1 MRIAIRFFIFIVL
14 TLLILLFID
23 CWQQS
28 VAEKQDGFTETNP
41 WAYYLYTD
49 PEVRNAPELS
59 KDIKFLFQ
67 SQDGSRPEMSSIVY
81 QGKAEAAPLRAYL
94 SNLGYQR
101 TTDKDEERWQ
111 KNNVPLP
118 AFLIVVDKSNN
129 RITLSKITFN

>member
-1 MRIAIRFFIFIVL
+1 MFIVL
-14 TLLILLFID
+14 TLLIFLFID

-28 VAEKQDGFTETNP
+28 VAERQDGFTEKNP

-49 PEVRNAPELS
+49 PEIRHAPELS

-67 SQDGSRPEMSSIVY
+67 SQDGSRPEISSIVF
-81 QGKAEAAPLRAYL
+81 QGKTEAAPLRAYL

-111 KNNVPLP
+111 KNNDPVP
-118 AFLIVVDKSNN
+118 AFVIVVDKSNS
-129 RITLSKITFN
+129 RMILSKIAFN